1 MIKDNTFQQFTLG
14 QQESTQVQN
23 APSSTGQDFVSS
35 PNVLQ
40 TSKSIVVG
48 AGQNRGIVLDSN
60 LGKVVNQILSFGD
73 LGNLIGGKKVSLI
86 DASANNI
93 FEIPLLS
100 TGMVGGTI
108 HWVAIASDG
117 TDHQT
122 RTGITTFAAVDK
134 AGTLTSDL
142 DEIGGSVAVS
152 TGTFTGTWS
161 IVDGTNK
168 ITLAFT
174 PTSSL
179 TPTTLTLNWTLN
191 NETGSVITKL

>member
-191 NETGSVITKL
+191 NETGSVITK